1 MARADNMMN
10 VNPSKKPVF
19 SITRALLLW
28 RFLEKDKKFKIY
40 VYGFLTMV
48 SAFTDVISI
57 GLIAPFIVVFL
68 QPETVLENNLG
79 GMIADY
85 FDLQTIP
92 EFQLFLCLSFSGAT
106 IVAGIT
112 KLLLTWFQSRL
123 SYGISADLA
132 NQIFSNALHK
142 SYEYHL
148 GVSSNEII
156 SSIASKASIVADN
169 LIQPML
175 SFLLAIVTIFFVG
188 SLLMSLNH
196 VVTIIIFG
204 SIGSCYILIIVMIK
218 GRVAAASKIVNSNFV
233 VVMRVLREG
242 IEGIRYVMLTTSQRV
257 FIKSHAVS
265 EHALRNAQADINFAS
280 LFPRAV
286 IESFALLIF
295 AWVIY
300 VSAGYS
306 GASSDESFNSFAFVG
321 VMAMA
326 VQRLLPIIQQAYS
339 GWARLSGASRIIDD
353 TLHRL
358 EGYQKDRALVRTKPS
373 RLTFDEN
380 IILKNVSFKYQA
392 SGKSLVLNNINLEI
406 NRFSKIGITGPS
418 GSGKSTLI
426 DLIMGFLE
434 PVSGK
439 IFIDGCTLN
448 GSGKR
453 DNWHANISLVP
464 QNIYLAD
471 SSIISNIAFGLTAD
485 EINVE
490 KVEEVIKI
498 TQLKKLVA
506 SLDGGY
512 DYIVGEGGKNL
523 SHGQRQRI
531 GIARALYRET
541 DLLVIDEGTS
551 ALDRQTQAS
560 IIKNL
565 NALVNSPAIIMVA
578 HRIEILDKY
587 DAIYE
592 VKDGSLVRLE
602 N

>member
-1 MARADNMMN
+1 MII
-10 VNPSKKPVF
+10 K
-19 SITRALLLW
+19 ALSLW
-28 RFLEKDKKFKIY
+28 QFIEKDKKIKIY
-40 VYGFLTMV
+40 VYGFLTIF
-48 SAFTDVISI
+48 SAFSEVISI
-57 GLIAPFIVVFL
+57 GLIAPFIVVFF
-68 QPETVLENNLG
+68 QPEKLLENNFG

-92 EFQLFLCLSFSGAT
+92 ELQLFLCLSFSSAI
-106 IVAGIT
+106 IVAGIA

-148 GVSSNEII
+148 GVNSNEII
-156 SSIASKASIVADN
+156 ASIATKANIVADN

-175 SFLLAIVTIFFVG
+175 SFLLAIVTVLFVG
-188 SLLMSLNH
+188 SLLMLLNPL
-196 VVTIIIFG
+196 VTFIIFG
-204 SIGSCYILIIVMIK
+204 FIGSCYFSIIVMIK
-218 GRVAAASKIVNSNFV
+218 RRVTAASIIINSNFA
-233 VVMRVLREG
+233 VVMRIIREG
-242 IEGIRYVMLTTSQRV
+242 IEGIRYVMLTASQGV
-257 FIKSHAVS
+257 IIKSHAVN
-265 EHALRNAQADINFAS
+265 ERALRNGQADINFAS

-286 IESFALLIF
+286 IESFTLLVF

-300 VSAGYS
+300 ITAAYDS
-306 GASSDESFNSFAFVG
+306 ASSDESFNSFAFMG

-326 VQRLLPIIQQAYS
+326 VQKLLPIAQQAYS
-339 GWARLSGASRIIDD
+339 GWARLSGARLIIED

-358 EGYQKDRALVRTKPS
+358 EGYQKDQTLVGTRPS
-373 RLTFDEN
+373 RLTFNEN
-380 IILKNVSFKYQA
+380 IILKNVSFGYQA
-392 SGKSLVLNNINLEI
+392 SDKSLVLNNINLEI

-448 GSGKR
+448 GSSRR

-490 KVEEVIKI
+490 KVEEVIQM

-551 ALDRQTQAS
+551 ALDRQTQES

-565 NALVNSPAIIMVA
+565 NVLVNSPAIIMVA

-592 VKDGSLVRLE
+592 VKDGSIVRLD